1 MADYRTLS
9 DQELTGLLKNGDQ
22 TAYAMIYQ
30 RYYRLLYIHALK
42 KLNDEE
48 EAKDIIQEFFTT
60 LWTKRETI
68 LQDTNFAAFLY
79 KSVRCLLK

>member
-22 TAYAMIYQ
+22 AAYAMIYQ

-48 EAKDIIQEFFTT
+48 EAKDIIQ
-60 LWTKRETI
+60 
-68 LQDTNFAAFLY
+68 
-79 KSVRCLLK
+79 